1 MAMEQE
7 KEDRKY
13 GIPVKLEVFEGPL
26 DLLLNLIEKNK
37 VNIYDIPIVEI
48 TEQYLE
54 YVNQMEKQD
63 LDIVSEFLVMA
74 ATLID
79 IKTKM
84 LLPKKV
90 NEEGKE
96 EDPREELVNQ
106 LLEYKKFRDI
116 ANELKGKQ
124 IEAQKS
130 MFKPPT
136 IPKEVEKYEEPVDI
150 HALLADVTL
159 MKLKSI
165 FEEVMKRQREKVDPI
180 RSKFGKIE
188 KDEVSLVERISD
200 IKKYALQYKK
210 FSFRVLLERQNSKMN
225 VIVTFLAVLELIK
238 GSVIRV
244 EQEYIFDDILIYAI

>member
-1 MAMEQE
+1 MEQE

-106 LLEYKKFRDI
+106 LLEYKKFRYI

>member
-1 MAMEQE
+1 MDMEQE

-106 LLEYKKFRDI
+106 LLEYKKFRYI

>member
-106 LLEYKKFRDI
+106 LLEYKKFRYI

>member
-106 LLEYKKFRDI
+106 LLEYKKFRYI

-210 FSFRVLLERQNSKMN
+210 FSFRVLLERQNSKMK

>member
-1 MAMEQE
+1 MAMEHE

-106 LLEYKKFRDI
+106 LLEYKKFRYI

>member
-1 MAMEQE
+1 MDMEQE

-63 LDIVSEFLVMA
+63 LDIVSEFFVMA

-106 LLEYKKFRDI
+106 LLEYKKFRYI

>member
-1 MAMEQE
+1 MGMEQE
-7 KEDRKY
+7 KEDRKH
-13 GIPVKLEVFEGPL
+13 GIQVKLEVFEGPL

-90 NEEGKE
+90 NEGGKE

-106 LLEYKKFRDI
+106 LLEYKKFKYI
-116 ANELKGKQ
+116 ADELKGKQ

-130 MFKPPT
+130 MFKSPT

-165 FEEVMKRQREKVDPI
+165 FEEVMKRQKEKVDPI

-188 KDEVSLVERISD
+188 KDEVSLTERISD

-210 FSFRVLLERQNSKMN
+210 FSFRVLLEKQNSKMN

-238 GSVIRV
+238 GSAIRV
-244 EQEYIFDDILIYAI
+244 EQEHIFDDILIYAI

>member
-1 MAMEQE
+1 M
-7 KEDRKY
+7 
-13 GIPVKLEVFEGPL
+13 
-26 DLLLNLIEKNK
+26 
-37 VNIYDIPIVEI
+37 NIYDIPIVEI

-106 LLEYKKFRDI
+106 LLEYKKFRYI

>member
-106 LLEYKKFRDI
+106 LLEYKKFRYI

-188 KDEVSLVERISD
+188 KDEVSLAERISD

>member
-1 MAMEQE
+1 M
-7 KEDRKY
+7 
-13 GIPVKLEVFEGPL
+13 
-26 DLLLNLIEKNK
+26 
-37 VNIYDIPIVEI
+37 
-48 TEQYLE
+48 
-54 YVNQMEKQD
+54 
-63 LDIVSEFLVMA
+63 SEFLVMA

-106 LLEYKKFRDI
+106 LLEYKKFRYI

>member
-90 NEEGKE
+90 TEEGKE

-106 LLEYKKFRDI
+106 LLEYKKFRYI

>member
-1 MAMEQE
+1 MDMEQE

-54 YVNQMEKQD
+54 YVNQIEKQD

-106 LLEYKKFRDI
+106 LLEYKKFRYI